1 MRSTKSLKRT
11 KGRLRLRLRQPW
23 FASHRYRAKRKPSHD
38 AYPSRSAHSYVYQN
52 PVLIGSTRGLRSPH
66 SKHIRWFLWGTQK
79 FIQYFS
85 IFLYNQKNY
94 KEKSLIEMVLA
105 VPKAFIL
112 NSLLD
117 SKLSDSHFIINPF
130 IMYVISINVKK
141 YQKIPKM
148 L

>member
-1 MRSTKSLKRT
+1 MPCLYLYRDLHRHFTLLSPPLLVFHRHSLLFLPHFPCISVAFDTLVRV
-11 KGRLRLRLRQPW
+11 
-23 FASHRYRAKRKPSHD
+23 SKPRFDREYSG
-38 AYPSRSAHSYVYQN
+38 PPLSPFETHSMVS
-52 PVLIGSTRGLRSPH
+52 L
-66 SKHIRWFLWGTQK
+66 GTPK
-79 FIQYFS
+79 FIRYFS

-94 KEKSLIEMVLA
+94 KEKSLIEMVLV

-112 NSLLD
+112 NSPLD
-117 SKLSDSHFIINPF
+117 SKLSDSLFIINPF